1 MTSKKRFQWWQFC
14 KSSCVTSFAY
24 LHIKKAQVRQSSNFL
39 SRIQTQRA
47 HSTNLRA
54 VRTKAAS
61 STEGSPPSDDCH
73 GPPIAMKLRSFLR
86 IANLRILQK
95 WGMRSSELLSDD
107 NSSRAFLLIPL
118 IKII

>member
-1 MTSKKRFQWWQFC
+1 MKKSQGPRLTWGLHKKHAAYFVSLLFQARALYISLGTQEGFSKDW
-14 KSSCVTSFAY
+14 SDV
-24 LHIKKAQVRQSSNFL
+24 
-39 SRIQTQRA
+39 QTQRA

-54 VRTKAAS
+54 VRTKASS

-95 WGMRSSELLSDD
+95 
-107 NSSRAFLLIPL
+107 
-118 IKII
+118 